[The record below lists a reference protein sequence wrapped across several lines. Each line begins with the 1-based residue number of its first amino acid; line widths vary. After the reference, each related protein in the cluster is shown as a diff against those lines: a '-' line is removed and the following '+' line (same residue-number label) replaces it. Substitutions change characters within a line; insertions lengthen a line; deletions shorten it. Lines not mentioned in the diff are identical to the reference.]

1 MSKTDYISKREE
13 MMRQLVA
20 AERDLA
26 LTKMRVRFL
35 LDQIESLN
43 KIIEITLNLSGE
55 KLSKDDHTPGDTT
68 E

>member
-55 KLSKDDHTPGDTT
+55 KLSKDDHTHGDTT